1 MRWIDTIGQQKAVGT
16 MHKMALFASISL
28 LLATA
33 AQANDAAPTRT
44 IPCFP
49 YKDVA
54 RQLAGSYAEA
64 PASLGIQSNGN
75 LLQVFTSADTGSW
88 TIVSTTPD
96 GLACVLAAGERWES
110 LPPPKGGRAA

>member
-1 MRWIDTIGQQKAVGT
+1 
-16 MHKMALFASISL
+16 MHKVALFASTSL
-28 LLATA
+28 LLAAA
-33 AQANDAAPTRT
+33 AQASDSAPVRT
-44 IPCFP
+44 IACFP
-49 YKDVA
+49 YQDVA

-88 TIVSTTPD
+88 TILSTTPD

-110 LPPPKGGRAA
+110 LPAPKAGRAA